1 MKKSIVFGVII
12 NMLFRF
18 ITVVLLP
25 VILLIAMNRGE
36 AGEKSVQHYN
46 EIVRPAYGEL
56 QKKTFDVLSYYDIQR
71 PKIGLVLSGGG
82 ARGVAHLGVLEVFEE
97 NNIPIDFI
105 VGASM
110 GSLIGGLYAIGY
122 STEAL
127 HALVDTT
134 DWQHILSLTDRT
146 DRRDMFIG
154 QKLSPRR
161 GLFTLRFDGIVPVL
175 PAGVTPAQRL
185 SSFINQ
191 LVLQGVYHADTSYD
205 NLRVPF
211 RSVATDIISGDRV
224 VFDSGDLVQA
234 LRASISIPLVFAP
247 VKMGDM
253 QLVDGGLVSNI
264 PVDIARINECD
275 IVIAVNT
282 TSGMR
287 SEEQL
292 GAPWEYAD
300 QIITIMQ
307 QRWNRDQLRLADV
320 IITPPI
326 DEYAGSDF
334 DKMSVFIEEG
344 RRSAR
349 EAINEIRRRIDNYY
363 ASLMEADS
371 VVYQNP
377 LIKNAGGAANND
389 SLHTIPTGNNLSR
402 PELIRKLNT
411 IYASGWYRDVYASV
425 NRDDHITYIT
435 LHKEK
440 NPVLRRVHFIGNHH
454 IGSDTLSEILSE
466 LIDLPLNHNK
476 MRLALER
483 VLLKYRTE
491 GYSLAKIQGT
501 DFDDSTGVLTVDINE
516 GTLGA
521 MVIKGNRQTRGYVI
535 RREFPIRPGDVFKV
549 DDAMRGVRNI
559 NGTGLFNQVLIGV
572 RQTDSEPELI
582 VNVDERYP
590 DLMRLSMRID
600 ETNHFQPMVELRNE
614 NLFGHGIQAGFSIGG
629 GLQNRIYQ
637 VDYIVHRLFNT
648 YVTSGVTGFYRFDDI
663 PVYRD
668 DPESSKRD
676 WIRIKDGEYRQRKW
690 GANISIG
697 TQFERVGNLSYIIRL
712 ENHKIEERETG
723 TFNPDTYTLVA
734 QRISTMFD
742 TFDKYPYPGEGVSF
756 EAYYESALSLF
767 GSEVSYSKFY
777 INYESYNT
785 FFRRHTLRPRII
797 FGFGDETLPLS
808 EKFLFGGKDLFYG
821 LREYDNRG
829 RQILVLSFEY
839 RFLLPFKI
847 FTDAYLSARY
857 DVGSVWTKPED
868 IRLKDFIHGIGI
880 GLGFDSGL
888 LGPIEIAV
896 GRAYQSR
903 GDIID
908 QTVPSGPLQTYFS
921 IGYPLP

>member
-1 MKKSIVFGVII
+1 
-12 NMLFRF
+12 MLVRF
-18 ITVVLLP
+18 ITVLFFPVFLLSA
-25 VILLIAMNRGE
+25 VNGSD
-36 AGEKSVQHYN
+36 AGEKKMQHN
-46 EIVRPAYGEL
+46 DEIVRPAYGEL
-56 QKKTFDVLSYYDIQR
+56 QKKTFDVISYYDIQR

-82 ARGVAHLGVLEVFEE
+82 ARGVAHLGVLEVLEE
-97 NNIPIDFI
+97 NDIPIDFI
-105 VGASM
+105 AGASM

-127 HALVDTT
+127 HTLVDTT
-134 DWQHILSLTDRT
+134 DWQYILSLTDVT

-175 PAGVTPAQRL
+175 PAAVTPAQRL

-191 LVLQGVYHADTSYD
+191 LVLQGIYHAGASYD

-211 RSVATDIISGDRV
+211 RSVATDIISGDRI

-234 LRASISIPLVFAP
+234 LRASISIPLIFAP
-247 VKMGDM
+247 VKMDGM

-287 SEEQL
+287 TEDQL
-292 GAPWEYAD
+292 SAPWEYAD

-326 DEYAGSDF
+326 DEYPGSDF
-334 DKMSVFIEEG
+334 DKMSLFIEEG

-349 EAINEIRRRIDNYY
+349 EAIDEISRRIDNYY

-371 VVYQNP
+371 VVYHNP
-377 LIKNAGGAANND
+377 LFNYAGGAANNGL
-389 SLHTIPTGNNLSR
+389 LHTIPIGNNIPR

-425 NRDDHITYIT
+425 SRDDQNTHVT
-435 LHKEK
+435 LHTEK
-440 NPVLRRVHFIGNHH
+440 NPVLRRVHFTGNHH
-454 IGSDTLSEILSE
+454 IDSDTLSIILSE
-466 LIDLPLNHNK
+466 LIDLPLNYRK
-476 MRLALER
+476 IRLALER
-483 VLLKYRTE
+483 VMLKYRTG
-491 GYSLAKIQGT
+491 GYSLAKIQET
-501 DFDDSTGVLTVDINE
+501 DFDESTGVLTVDINE
-516 GTLGA
+516 GILGA
-521 MVIKGNRQTRGYVI
+521 MSVKGNRQTRGYVI

-549 DDAMRGVRNI
+549 DDAMRGLGNL
-559 NGTGLFNQVLIGV
+559 NGTGLFDQVLIGI
-572 RQTDSEPELI
+572 RQTDDEPELI
-582 VNVDERYP
+582 LTVDERYP
-590 DLMRLSMRID
+590 DLLRLSLRID
-600 ETNHFQPMVELRNE
+600 EMNHFQPMIELRNE
-614 NLFGHGIQAGFSIGG
+614 NLFGHGMQAGLSIGG

-637 VDYIVHRLFNT
+637 TDLIVHRLFST
-648 YVTSGVTGFYRFDDI
+648 YLTSGVTGFYRFDDI

-668 DPESSKRD
+668 DPESPDRD
-676 WIRIKDGEYRQRKW
+676 WRRIKDGEYRQRKW
-690 GANISIG
+690 GANVSIG
-697 TQFERVGNLSYIIRL
+697 TQFERVGNLSYKIRL
-712 ENHKIEERETG
+712 ENHKIEEREPG

-742 TFDKYPYPGEGVSF
+742 TFDKYPYPGEGVRF

-785 FFRRHTLRPRII
+785 FFSRHTLRPRII

-808 EKFLFGGKDLFYG
+808 EQFLFGGKNLFYG

-857 DVGSVWTKPED
+857 DVGSVWSKTED
-868 IRLKDFIHGIGI
+868 IRLKDFFHGIGV

-888 LGPIEIAV
+888 IGPIEIAI